1 MLAACTTTPT
11 RTAEP
16 VSSTSPDAQAAAA
29 EPLSAQDIRRPATDV
44 PAPIGKRAPQK
55 VTIELETVEAEGR
68 LADGAGYPYWTF
80 GGRVPGP
87 MLRVRVGDTVEIHLK
102 NSGKTVHS
110 IDLHA
115 VNGPG
120 GGAGA
125 TQVAPGET
133 KSFTFRALNPGLF
146 VYHCASPPI
155 PLHIANGMYGLILV
169 EPEGG
174 LPPVDYEFYVMEGE
188 IYTQQARLTKGHIA
202 MNYPAIAEERPTYV
216 VFNGSYQALTADMAL
231 TAKTGEHVR
240 IFFGNAGPQLVS
252 SFHVIGEVF
261 DAVHPEGATEAWH
274 NVQTT
279 LIPAGGAAWVEF
291 QVTVPG
297 RYLLVD
303 HSIARATDKGALGH
317 LDVEG
322 PENPDVFSGGS
333 GAGH

>member
-1 MLAACTTTPT
+1 
-11 RTAEP
+11 
-16 VSSTSPDAQAAAA
+16 V
-29 EPLSAQDIRRPATDV
+29 
-44 PAPIGKRAPQK
+44 
-55 VTIELETVEAEGR
+55 IELETLEAEGR

-80 GGRVPGP
+80 GGKVPGP
-87 MLRVRVGDTVEIHLK
+87 LLRVRVGDTVEIHLK

-133 KSFTFRALNPGLF
+133 KSFTFKALNPGLY
-146 VYHCASPPI
+146 VYHCASAPI

-174 LPPVDYEFYVMEGE
+174 LPPVEREFYVMQGE
-188 IYTQQARLTKGHIA
+188 IYSVQDHGAQGHLDMDYKGIA
-202 MNYPAIAEERPTYV
+202 DERPKYV
-216 VFNGSYQALTADMAL
+216 VFNGSNQALTGDMAL
-231 TAKTGEHVR
+231 KAKTGDHVR
-240 IFFGNAGPQLVS
+240 IFFGNAGPQLAS
-252 SFHVIGEVF
+252 SFHVIGEIF
-261 DAVHPEGATEAWH
+261 DTVHPEGATEAWH

-303 HSIARATDKGALGH
+303 HSIARTIDKGAVGYLE
-317 LDVEG
+317 VEG
-322 PENPDVFSGGS
+322 ADNPEVFSGAAGS
-333 GAGH
+333 GH